1 MTKPIFF
8 DPKNRR
14 AGHVSRVAWAV
25 AIISSVAGLVFL
37 SSLFIFRSFPEALQT
52 SQSQRYPLLNDVAK
66 VPRLLPSVRNLAR
79 KAQSTKKQF
88 PHAAQPSAATLAKMK
103 GLKPAGERREKP
115 LTIGFYAN
123 WDDSSFSSLRNN
135 LQNLDWV
142 VPSWLYLQGSSMDLK
157 VTLDQKSLDLIRR
170 EKPGTSILAMI
181 QNSSITKWDGPNLG
195 RLMADPARRRE
206 RLNSVL
212 AFIEEHKLQGV
223 MIDFEQIPDDAHKDT
238 LAFLS
243 EVHAA
248 FKAKGLIV
256 AVAAPFD
263 DPHWNYKAYA
273 KVCDYLMLMGYD
285 EHWSDSQPGSV
296 ASQSW
301 FSTRLAARMRDLDP
315 AHTIVAIANYGYD
328 WTVGKQDAEEL
339 TFQEAIL
346 TARDSNVSIQ
356 LDPDT
361 LNPRFSYLEDGAAHR
376 VWFLD
381 AVTAYNHLRAADRY
395 RPAGYALWRLG
406 AEDPSIWQVMPRAY
420 GAPPP
425 ASLETI
431 NPSTEVNFI
440 GRGELLQIASEPSPG
455 SRTIKVDDANATITG
470 ETYTK
475 MPASFVVRRA
485 GEMPGK
491 IALTFDDGPDPQW
504 TPKILDILKEKGVHA
519 TFFIIGENGAAYPR
533 LVQRALAEGHDLGN
547 HTFTHPNLGETPNGV
562 AALELNATQR
572 LIEAL
577 TGRSTRLCRPPYL
590 GDAEPTSAE
599 EIAPMQEAERLGYL
613 IVGLKVDPDDWQK
626 PAPDLIVERVVA
638 QATDPDPEKRG
649 QVVLLHDA
657 GGDRA
662 ATVAALPKLIDALRA
677 KGFEFA
683 TVSELARL
691 TRDEAMPPV
700 PVDDASPVVNRY
712 VFFTYSWLQGAVT
725 TLFLAAI
732 GLGLARLLALC
743 GLALVGRA
751 RANKRGVPADAGEL
765 SVSVLIPAFNE
776 AKVIAASVRQIL
788 ASTHRKVRI
797 IVIDDG
803 STDGTSDVVRASFA
817 GDQRV
822 SLVTTQ
828 NGGKARAIN
837 FGLAHADG
845 DIIVV
850 LDADTQFEPQTIS
863 RLVRWFADPTVGA
876 VAGNAKVG
884 NRLNMLTRWQALE
897 YVTAQNLERRALA
910 TLGCIT
916 VVPGAV
922 GAWRREAI
930 VKLGGFPSNTLAED
944 QDLTIMVQRAGY
956 KALFDQQAIA
966 WTEAPDTMDGLAK
979 QRFRWAFGTL
989 QCLWKH
995 RRVNLNPRYGAL
1007 GLVAMPQV
1015 WMFQIALALL
1025 SPLIDLALI
1034 YQILRTLSD
1043 YLQHGEQFNSS
1054 NLMITATYYAVFMA
1068 VDLTAAVIA
1077 FLLEKKE
1084 DRSLLWWLVLQR
1096 FGYRQ
1101 IMYYVVA
1108 KSVLRAL
1115 QGRLVGWGKL
1125 ERKATVK
1132 TAGEAEA
1139 QEEGAAVPLHATGL

>member
-1 MTKPIFF
+1 
-8 DPKNRR
+8 
-14 AGHVSRVAWAV
+14 
-25 AIISSVAGLVFL
+25 
-37 SSLFIFRSFPEALQT
+37 
-52 SQSQRYPLLNDVAK
+52 
-66 VPRLLPSVRNLAR
+66 
-79 KAQSTKKQF
+79 
-88 PHAAQPSAATLAKMK
+88 
-103 GLKPAGERREKP
+103 
-115 LTIGFYAN
+115 
-123 WDDSSFSSLRNN
+123 
-135 LQNLDWV
+135 
-142 VPSWLYLQGSSMDLK
+142 
-157 VTLDQKSLDLIRR
+157 
-170 EKPGTSILAMI
+170 
-181 QNSSITKWDGPNLG
+181 
-195 RLMADPARRRE
+195 
-206 RLNSVL
+206 
-212 AFIEEHKLQGV
+212 
-223 MIDFEQIPDDAHKDT
+223 
-238 LAFLS
+238 
-243 EVHAA
+243 
-248 FKAKGLIV
+248 
-256 AVAAPFD
+256 
-263 DPHWNYKAYA
+263 
-273 KVCDYLMLMGYD
+273 
-285 EHWSDSQPGSV
+285 
-296 ASQSW
+296 
-301 FSTRLAARMRDLDP
+301 MRDLDP

-700 PVDDASPVVNRY
+700 PVDDPSPVVNRY

>member
-1 MTKPIFF
+1 
-8 DPKNRR
+8 
-14 AGHVSRVAWAV
+14 
-25 AIISSVAGLVFL
+25 
-37 SSLFIFRSFPEALQT
+37 
-52 SQSQRYPLLNDVAK
+52 
-66 VPRLLPSVRNLAR
+66 
-79 KAQSTKKQF
+79 
-88 PHAAQPSAATLAKMK
+88 
-103 GLKPAGERREKP
+103 
-115 LTIGFYAN
+115 
-123 WDDSSFSSLRNN
+123 
-135 LQNLDWV
+135 
-142 VPSWLYLQGSSMDLK
+142 
-157 VTLDQKSLDLIRR
+157 
-170 EKPGTSILAMI
+170 
-181 QNSSITKWDGPNLG
+181 
-195 RLMADPARRRE
+195 
-206 RLNSVL
+206 
-212 AFIEEHKLQGV
+212 
-223 MIDFEQIPDDAHKDT
+223 
-238 LAFLS
+238 
-243 EVHAA
+243 
-248 FKAKGLIV
+248 
-256 AVAAPFD
+256 
-263 DPHWNYKAYA
+263 
-273 KVCDYLMLMGYD
+273 
-285 EHWSDSQPGSV
+285 
-296 ASQSW
+296 
-301 FSTRLAARMRDLDP
+301 MRDLDP

-700 PVDDASPVVNRY
+700 PVDDPSPVVNRY

-751 RANKRGVPADAGEL
+751 RANKRGVPAG
-765 SVSVLIPAFNE
+765 
-776 AKVIAASVRQIL
+776 RG
-788 ASTHRKVRI
+788 R
-797 IVIDDG
+797 
-803 STDGTSDVVRASFA
+803 
-817 GDQRV
+817 
-822 SLVTTQ
+822 
-828 NGGKARAIN
+828 
-837 FGLAHADG
+837 
-845 DIIVV
+845 
-850 LDADTQFEPQTIS
+850 
-863 RLVRWFADPTVGA
+863 TV
-876 VAGNAKVG
+876 
-884 NRLNMLTRWQALE
+884 
-897 YVTAQNLERRALA
+897 
-910 TLGCIT
+910 C
-916 VVPGAV
+916 
-922 GAWRREAI
+922 
-930 VKLGGFPSNTLAED
+930 
-944 QDLTIMVQRAGY
+944 
-956 KALFDQQAIA
+956 
-966 WTEAPDTMDGLAK
+966 
-979 QRFRWAFGTL
+979 
-989 QCLWKH
+989 
-995 RRVNLNPRYGAL
+995 
-1007 GLVAMPQV
+1007 
-1015 WMFQIALALL
+1015 L
-1025 SPLIDLALI
+1025 SP
-1034 YQILRTLSD
+1034 YTC
-1043 YLQHGEQFNSS
+1043 LQ
-1054 NLMITATYYAVFMA
+1054 
-1068 VDLTAAVIA
+1068 
-1077 FLLEKKE
+1077 
-1084 DRSLLWWLVLQR
+1084 
-1096 FGYRQ
+1096 
-1101 IMYYVVA
+1101 
-1108 KSVLRAL
+1108 
-1115 QGRLVGWGKL
+1115 
-1125 ERKATVK
+1125 
-1132 TAGEAEA
+1132 
-1139 QEEGAAVPLHATGL
+1139 